1 MFGCLR
7 RIGCLFVLAIA
18 VLAFFTRDWWYG
30 PARGMADRFTRPDV
44 AAEDTVARW
53 EPVTQSAAAR
63 GEEQVRA
70 LAAPRGPVYV
80 SLRPGELA
88 SYAFLSLASSAL
100 PPSAQR
106 AEATVRGDRVYLRSI
121 VSLRDFAGSLGS
133 VGGFLADRD
142 TLRLGGTFDVL
153 APGRAQFR
161 VTDVQLGSFPVPA
174 KAIPA
179 LVRRVRRGAVAPDVA
194 PDALEIP
201 VPAYIGDVRVARGR
215 ITLYKR
221 N

>member
-7 RIGCLFVLAIA
+7 RLGCLFVIAIA
-18 VLAFFTRDWWYG
+18 VLAYFTRDIWYET
-30 PARGMADRFTRPDV
+30 ARNLAGRFGG
-44 AAEDTVARW
+44 ASADTVATW
-53 EPVTQSAAAR
+53 EPITQAAAAR
-63 GEEQVRA
+63 GEKQVRA

-88 SYAFLSLASSAL
+88 SYAFLSLAANTL
-100 PPSAQR
+100 PASAQN
-106 AEATVRGDRVYLRSI
+106 AEATVQGDRVVMRSL
-121 VSLRDFAGSLGS
+121 VSLRDFAGALGS
-133 VGGFLADRD
+133 VGDFLADRD

-161 VTDVQLGSFPVPA
+161 VTEVRLGSFPVPA

-179 LVRRVRRGAVAPDVA
+179 LVRRVRHGATGPGVA
-194 PDALEIP
+194 PDALEVP
-201 VPAYIGDVRVARGR
+201 VPSYIGDVRIARGR